1 MARNPDIPDRWS
13 ANQSSNRDRLAPPR
27 RGERRLGHRVSPMRE
42 ELEDDTPNLVIRWA
56 NRLRLPTSLKF
67 WAIVTV
73 VVSGTFGFTAMAL
86 LFKLP
91 ALPNC
96 PAIYWPMAS
105 ASLRM
110 YCADLAAN
118 KQTVDDL
125 VEAIAL
131 VDSLPS
137 NHELRPVINSKI
149 EEWALD
155 ILKLA
160 DQSFQDGNL
169 EEAIATA
176 RKIPSKTPA
185 YNLVEARIEHWQT
198 VWSQAEGIYQK
209 VEEFLRLSKWREAFR
224 EAVKLTNLSNNYWST
239 TKFDELVNL
248 IQVAKEDSSKLD
260 KAYQLSK
267 KGGLD
272 NLLEAVNIAEKLG
285 SQSYAY
291 KEAQDL
297 IAKCGQQLLE
307 LAQELLDKG
316 DWQNV
321 QKIANSKSSSL
332 KLDAEFQDLGDLA
345 NALSRAEEGTI
356 PDLEQAITLAQKL
369 TNERP
374 LYDKAQQLI
383 GRWQLEIQDVAHLDR
398 ARTFASSGQVND
410 LRTAINEAGL
420 IPGSNPRGS
429 EARNQVNRWVVQVET
444 IEDQPLLDRAE
455 QMASFGN
462 IDSLQ
467 NAIAQANQIRRGRA
481 LYQQAQGKVQD
492 WAQQVQR
499 MQDQPVLDQAET
511 QASLGNL
518 SKAISV
524 AQQIRPGRLLYG
536 EAKDKV
542 RRWLDQLQRSQD
554 QPVLDQAQSQANAG
568 NLNDAVVTAQQIKSG
583 RALSRVA
590 TTKIRSWQT
599 QLQAEQNLNSAYQL
613 ANNSTPESLAA
624 AIQAARQVPT
634 ASKLRAEANDAAN
647 RWSNQLLAMAQ
658 EMALRDVQ
666 GAIAI
671 AKNIPPRTDAYD
683 SAQQQIQAWQGS
695 IQPLSSP

>member
-13 ANQSSNRDRLAPPR
+13 GNKSSNRDRLEPPR
-27 RGERRLGHRVSPMRE
+27 RRGHRVSPMRA

-105 ASLRM
+105 ASLRL

-125 VEAIAL
+125 LEGITL

-137 NHELRPVINSKI
+137 NHPLRTEINRKI
-149 EEWALD
+149 EEWSLD

-160 DQSFQDGNL
+160 DQTFQDGKL
-169 EEAIATA
+169 DEAIATA
-176 RKIPSKTPA
+176 KKIPSKTPA

-198 VWSQAEGIYQK
+198 VWSQAEDIYK
-209 VEEFLRLSKWREAFR
+209 KSEDLLRLSKWREAFAV
-224 EAVKLTNLSNNYWST
+224 AVKLTNISNNYWST
-239 TKFDELVNL
+239 TKYDELTNL
-248 IQVAKEDSSKLD
+248 IQVAQQDSNKLD
-260 KAYQLSK
+260 KAFQLSK
-267 KGGLD
+267 KGGID

-285 SQSYAY
+285 SESYAY

-307 LAQELLDKG
+307 LAQQLLDKG

-321 QKIANSKSSSL
+321 QKIATSKSSSM

-345 NALSRAEEGTI
+345 NALSRAQEGTV
-356 PDLEQAITLAQKL
+356 PDLEQAITLAQKF
-369 TNERP
+369 TNDRP
-374 LYDKAQQLI
+374 LYDQAQQLI

-462 IDSLQ
+462 LGSLQ
-467 NAIAQANQIRRGRA
+467 NAIAQANQIRQGRA
-481 LYQQAQGKVQD
+481 LYQQAQNNVKD
-492 WAQQVQR
+492 WTQQVQR

-511 QASLGNL
+511 QANLGNL

-524 AQQIRPGRLLYG
+524 AQQIRPGRVLYG
-536 EAKDKV
+536 EAKGKV
-542 RRWLDQLQRSQD
+542 RRWVDQLQRSQD
-554 QPVLDQAQSQANAG
+554 QPLIDQAQSQASSG

-583 RALSRVA
+583 RALSGVA
-590 TTKIRSWQT
+590 AAKIRTWQT

-613 ANNSTPESLAA
+613 ASNSTPEALAA

-634 ASKLRAEANDAAN
+634 GSKLRADANDAVN

-658 EMALRDVQ
+658 AMAVRDVQ

-671 AKNIPPRTDAYD
+671 AKNIPPKTDAYD
-683 SAQQQIQAWQGS
+683 SAQQQIQAWQNS
-695 IQPLSSP
+695 IPPISLPTN